1 MNALYVLGSVI
12 TLLLF
17 LYLGYA
23 LIRAEDL

>member
-23 LIRAEDL
+23 LIRAEDF